1 MVGKEDRGCTMFSII
16 AGQMISFA
24 IMLGIGAFAG
34 HRGIIRRES
43 VNDVI
48 AVSLKLLLPIM
59 VFSFVYKG
67 SNVQGIVAHVAIV
80 PLTLALYAI
89 LIGATWLVARLLR
102 LSDPKAAVWRM
113 TFLFGNTGFIGL
125 PVLSALFP
133 DSGAVSLAMFMTLD
147 QAIFWTYGVYLA
159 GGGEK
164 RLGIRS
170 FARRFTNPNII
181 AVFGGLALACL
192 GVRIPDVA
200 MNTLSAIGA
209 AATPICMVCLGAMFF
224 FADRKTLLN
233 VRELIAGVGMKMLA
247 LPLLGGFVLSHTPLP
262 CDVIVSFT
270 ALMAM
275 PATTLVPLT
284 VQSEGGPGEYASVL
298 SVATIAISVVTIPL
312 VFAVLWG

>member
-1 MVGKEDRGCTMFSII
+1 MFSII

-24 IMLGIGAFAG
+24 IMLGLGAFAG
-34 HRGIIRRES
+34 HRGTIRRES

-48 AVSLKLLLPIM
+48 AISLKLLLPIM
-59 VFSFVYKG
+59 VFSFVYKE
-67 SNVQGIVAHVAIV
+67 SNVQGIVAHIAIV
-80 PLTLALYAI
+80 PLTLALYAV
-89 LIGATWLVARLLR
+89 LIGATRLVAHLLH
-102 LSDPKAAVWRM
+102 LSGPKAAAWRM

-133 DSGAVSLAMFMTLD
+133 NSGAVSLAMFMTLD

-164 RLGIRS
+164 RIDVRS
-170 FARRFTNPNII
+170 FAHRFANHNII

-192 GVRIPDVA
+192 GIRLPDIVI
-200 MNTLSAIGA
+200 NTLSAIGA
-209 AATPICMVCLGAMFF
+209 AATSVCMVCLGAMFC

-233 VRELIAGVGMKMLA
+233 ARELIAGVGMKMLA
-247 LPLLGGFVLSHTPLP
+247 LPLLGGFALSHTTLP
-262 CDVIVSFT
+262 WDVIVSFT

-298 SVATIAISVVTIPL
+298 SVASIAISVVTMPL

>member
-1 MVGKEDRGCTMFSII
+1 MFSIVT
-16 AGQMISFA
+16 GQMISFA
-24 IMLGIGAFAG
+24 IMLGLGAFAG

-67 SNVQGIVAHVAIV
+67 SDFQGIAAHAAIV
-80 PLTLALYAI
+80 PLTLALYAA
-89 LIGATWLVARLLR
+89 LIGATRLTARLLH
-102 LSDPKAAVWRM
+102 LSGPKAAAWRM

-133 DSGAVSLAMFMTLD
+133 NSGAVSLAMFMTLD

-170 FARRFTNPNII
+170 FARRFANPNII

-200 MNTLSAIGA
+200 TSTLSAIGA
-209 AATPICMVCLGAMFF
+209 AATPVCMVCLGAMFF

-233 VRELIAGVGMKMLA
+233 AREIIAGVGMKMLA

-298 SVATIAISVVTIPL
+298 SVATIAISVVTMPL
-312 VFAVLWG
+312 VFAVLWR

>member
-1 MVGKEDRGCTMFSII
+1 MFSIV
-16 AGQMISFA
+16 AEQMISFA
-24 IMLGIGAFAG
+24 LMLGLGVLAG
-34 HRGIIRRES
+34 YRGIIRRES

-59 VFSFVYKG
+59 VFSFIYKG
-67 SNVQGIVAHVAIV
+67 SNIQGITAHIVIV
-80 PLTLALYAI
+80 PLTLALYAV
-89 LIGATWLVARLLR
+89 LIGATWLAARLLH
-102 LSDPKAAVWRM
+102 LSGPKAAAWRM

-159 GGGEK
+159 DGGEK
-164 RLGIRS
+164 HLDAQS
-170 FARRFTNPNII
+170 FARRFTNPNIV

-192 GVRIPDVA
+192 GVQLPDVA

-209 AATPICMVCLGAMFF
+209 AATPVCMVCLGAMFY
-224 FADRKTLLN
+224 FADRKTLLKG
-233 VRELIAGVGMKMLA
+233 RELIAGVGMKMLI
-247 LPLLGGFVLSHTPLP
+247 LPLLGGFALSHSPLP
-262 CDVIVSFT
+262 WDVTVSFT

-298 SVATIAISVVTIPL
+298 SVATIATSVVTIPL
-312 VFAVLWG
+312 IFAVLWG

>member
-1 MVGKEDRGCTMFSII
+1 
-16 AGQMISFA
+16 
-24 IMLGIGAFAG
+24 MLGLGAFAG

-67 SNVQGIVAHVAIV
+67 SDFQGIATHAAIV
-80 PLTLALYAI
+80 PLTLALYAV
-89 LIGATWLVARLLR
+89 LIGATRLVGHLLH
-102 LSDPKAAVWRM
+102 LSGPKAAAWRM

-133 DSGAVSLAMFMTLD
+133 NSGAVSLAMFMTLD
-147 QAIFWTYGVYLA
+147 QTIFWTYGVYLA
-159 GGGEK
+159 GEGEK

-181 AVFGGLALACL
+181 AVFSGLALACL
-192 GVRIPDVA
+192 GVRIPNVA
-200 MNTLSAIGA
+200 MSTLSAIGA
-209 AATPICMVCLGAMFF
+209 AATPVCMVCLGAMFF

-233 VRELIAGVGMKMLA
+233 TRELIVGVSMKMLL
-247 LPLLGGFVLSHTPLP
+247 LPLLGGFALSRTPLP
-262 CDVIVSFT
+262 WDVIVSFT

-298 SVATIAISVVTIPL
+298 SVATIATSVVTMPL
-312 VFAVLWG
+312 VFAILWG

>member
-1 MVGKEDRGCTMFSII
+1 MFSIV
-16 AGQMISFA
+16 AEQMISFA
-24 IMLGIGAFAG
+24 LMLGLGALAG
-34 HRGIIRRES
+34 YRGIIRRES

-59 VFSFVYKG
+59 VFSFIYKG
-67 SNVQGIVAHVAIV
+67 SNIQGITAHIAIV
-80 PLTLALYAI
+80 PLTLALYVV
-89 LIGATWLVARLLR
+89 LIGATWLAARLLH
-102 LSDPKAAVWRM
+102 LSGPKAAAWRM

-159 GGGEK
+159 DGGK
-164 RLGIRS
+164 KHLDVQS
-170 FARRFTNPNII
+170 FVRRFTNPNIV

-192 GVRIPDVA
+192 GVQLPDVA
-200 MNTLSAIGA
+200 MNTLSVIGA
-209 AATPICMVCLGAMFF
+209 AATPVCMVCLGAMFY
-224 FADRKTLLN
+224 FADRKTLLKG
-233 VRELIAGVGMKMLA
+233 RELIAGVGMKMLI
-247 LPLLGGFVLSHTPLP
+247 LPLLGGFALSRSPLP
-262 CDVIVSFT
+262 WDVIVSFT

-298 SVATIAISVVTIPL
+298 SVATIATSVVTIPL
-312 VFAVLWG
+312 IFAVLWG

>member
-1 MVGKEDRGCTMFSII
+1 MFSIV
-16 AGQMISFA
+16 AEQMISFA
-24 IMLGIGAFAG
+24 LMLGLGALAG
-34 HRGIIRRES
+34 YRGIIRRES

-59 VFSFVYKG
+59 VFSFIYKG
-67 SNVQGIVAHVAIV
+67 SNIQGITAHIVIV
-80 PLTLALYAI
+80 PLTLTLYAV
-89 LIGATWLVARLLR
+89 LIGATWLAARLLH
-102 LSDPKAAVWRM
+102 LSGPKAAAWRM

-159 GGGEK
+159 DGGEK
-164 RLGIRS
+164 HLDAQS
-170 FARRFTNPNII
+170 FARRFTNPNIV

-192 GVRIPDVA
+192 GVQLPDIA

-209 AATPICMVCLGAMFF
+209 AATPVCMVCLGAMFY
-224 FADRKTLLN
+224 FADRKTLLKG
-233 VRELIAGVGMKMLA
+233 RELIAGVGMKMLI
-247 LPLLGGFVLSHTPLP
+247 LPLLGGFALSHSPLP
-262 CDVIVSFT
+262 WDVIVSFT

-298 SVATIAISVVTIPL
+298 SVATIASSVVTIPL
-312 VFAVLWG
+312 IFAALWG

>member
-1 MVGKEDRGCTMFSII
+1 MFSIV
-16 AGQMISFA
+16 AEQMISFA
-24 IMLGIGAFAG
+24 LMLGLGALAG
-34 HRGIIRRES
+34 YCGVIRRES

-59 VFSFVYKG
+59 VFSFIYKG
-67 SNVQGIVAHVAIV
+67 SNIQGITAHIAIV
-80 PLTLALYAI
+80 PLTLALYAV
-89 LIGATWLVARLLR
+89 LIGATWLAARLLH
-102 LSDPKAAVWRM
+102 LSGPKAAAWRM

-147 QAIFWTYGVYLA
+147 QAIFWTHGVYLA
-159 GGGEK
+159 DGGEK
-164 RLGIRS
+164 RLDAQS
-170 FARRFTNPNII
+170 FARRFTNPNIV

-192 GVRIPDVA
+192 GVQLPDVA

-209 AATPICMVCLGAMFF
+209 AATPVCMVCLGAMFY

-233 VRELIAGVGMKMLA
+233 GRELIAGVGMKMLI
-247 LPLLGGFVLSHTPLP
+247 LPLLGGFALSRSPLP
-262 CDVIVSFT
+262 WDVIVSFT

-298 SVATIAISVVTIPL
+298 SVATIATSVVTIPL
-312 VFAVLWG
+312 IFAVLWG

>member
-1 MVGKEDRGCTMFSII
+1 MFSIV

-24 IMLGIGAFAG
+24 TMLGLGAFAG

-67 SNVQGIVAHVAIV
+67 SDFQGIATHAAIV
-80 PLTLALYAI
+80 PLTLALYAV
-89 LIGATWLVARLLR
+89 LIGATRLVGHLLH
-102 LSDPKAAVWRM
+102 LSGPKAAAWRM

-133 DSGAVSLAMFMTLD
+133 NSGAVSLAMFMTLD
-147 QAIFWTYGVYLA
+147 QTIFWTYGVYLA
-159 GGGEK
+159 GEGEK

-181 AVFGGLALACL
+181 AVFSGLALACL
-192 GVRIPDVA
+192 GVRIPNVA
-200 MNTLSAIGA
+200 MSTLSAIGA
-209 AATPICMVCLGAMFF
+209 AATPVCMVCLGAMFF

-233 VRELIAGVGMKMLA
+233 TRELIVGVSMKMLL
-247 LPLLGGFVLSHTPLP
+247 LPLLGGFALSRTPLP
-262 CDVIVSFT
+262 WDVIVSFT

-298 SVATIAISVVTIPL
+298 SVATIATSVVTMPL
-312 VFAVLWG
+312 VFAILWG

>member
-1 MVGKEDRGCTMFSII
+1 MFSIV

-24 IMLGIGAFAG
+24 IMLGLGAFAG

-59 VFSFVYKG
+59 IFSFVYKG
-67 SNVQGIVAHVAIV
+67 SDFQGIATHAAIA
-80 PLTLALYAI
+80 PLTLALYAV
-89 LIGATWLVARLLR
+89 LIGATWLIARLLR
-102 LSDPKAAVWRM
+102 LSGPKAAAWRM

-133 DSGAVSLAMFMTLD
+133 DSGAVSLAIFMTLD
-147 QAIFWTYGVYLA
+147 QAIFWTYGAYLA

-164 RLGIRS
+164 RFGVRS
-170 FARRFTNPNII
+170 FARRFANPNII
-181 AVFGGLALACL
+181 AVCGGLALACL
-192 GVRIPDVA
+192 GVQIPDVA
-200 MNTLSAIGA
+200 TNTLSAIGA
-209 AATPICMVCLGAMFF
+209 AATPVCMISLGAMFY
-224 FADRKTLLN
+224 FADRKTLLKS
-233 VRELIAGVGMKMLA
+233 RELIAGVGMKMLT
-247 LPLLGGFVLSHTPLP
+247 LPLLGGFALSRTPLP
-262 CDVIVSFT
+262 WDVIVSFT

-298 SVATIAISVVTIPL
+298 SVATIAASVVTMPL
-312 VFAVLWG
+312 VFAVLWE

>member
-1 MVGKEDRGCTMFSII
+1 MFSII
-16 AGQMISFA
+16 AGQMTSFA
-24 IMLGIGAFAG
+24 IMLGLGSFAG

-67 SNVQGIVAHVAIV
+67 SNVQGIVAHIAIV

-102 LSDPKAAVWRM
+102 LSGPKAAAWRM

-133 DSGAVSLAMFMTLD
+133 NSGAVSLAMFMTLD

-192 GVRIPDVA
+192 GVRIPNIA
-200 MNTLSAIGA
+200 MSTLSAISA
-209 AATPICMVCLGAMFF
+209 AATPVCMVCLGAMFF

-233 VRELIAGVGMKMLA
+233 ARELIAGVSMKMLV
-247 LPLLGGFVLSHTPLP
+247 LPLLGGLALSHTPLP
-262 CDVIVSFT
+262 WDVIVSFT

-298 SVATIAISVVTIPL
+298 SVASIAISVATMPL